1 MKCILYNL
9 HGKLQTREVMEMAYE
24 ILKSIVE
31 AEERAGQIVKQA
43 NEDAE
48 ALKKDA
54 QKQREVLLQQVQK
67 QGKELMQ
74 LVAKQADEESRVEIQ
89 SIQKDTKDT
98 CLKIKERAAQ
108 QKDEAVQAV
117 IRRVVAVYGSH

>member
-1 MKCILYNL
+1 
-9 HGKLQTREVMEMAYE
+9 MAYE

-31 AEERAGQIVKQA
+31 AEERAGQIIKQA
-43 NEDAE
+43 TEDAE

-54 QKQREVLLQQVQK
+54 QKQREVLLQQVQQ

-89 SIQKDTKDT
+89 NIQKDTENA
-98 CLKIKERAAQ
+98 CLKIREQAAQ
-108 QKDEAVQAV
+108 KKEDAVQAV
-117 IRRVVAVYGSH
+117 IGRVVGAYGSR